1 MYNTP
6 IKPNISHVMI
16 IGSKVIWGHKGKDVI
31 FNIIRFNVF
40 ECLKKRPRTKKEL
53 QRYLGMAGYYRK
65 FCQNFSD
72 VASPLTNL
80 LAKNVKYVWSEETEN
95 GFNKIKAILIS
106 EPVLIAPDFQKQFKL
121 AIDDSDIGCG
131 GVLMQ
136 VGEDG
141 IDHPIS
147 YFSKKFDKHQ
157 RNYSTIENECLVLI
171 LALEHFDVYLGTTV
185 HPVLVS
191 TDHNP
196 PHLYPQDEKQKSEA
210 SEVEFDLA
218 GI

>member
-1 MYNTP
+1 M
-6 IKPNISHVMI
+6 
-16 IGSKVIWGHKGKDVI
+16 I

-95 GFNKIKAILIS
+95 GFNKIKAMLIS

-121 AIDDSDIGCG
+121 AIDASDIGCG

-157 RNYSTIENECLVLI
+157 RITPLLKRSVLLSFWHWSILMYIWVQLTPSACL
-171 LALEHFDVYLGTTV
+171 HR
-185 HPVLVS
+185 S
-191 TDHNP
+191 QS
-196 PHLYPQDEKQKSEA
+196 PHLHPQDEKQKSEA

-218 GI
+218 VV